1 MNTLAGLGGV
11 STSRHR
17 TDGITAGHSTTAT
30 REVTCFDPCSTIR
43 RVGLPQLCHN
53 LPHKAK
59 INLKLC
65 QCLLQVCSP
74 SGPNHQN
81 CMHTGIDGQRSPATC
96 ASCEGDL
103 TSLTSLLEDGQ
114 DPNATN
120 GHFSPL
126 WAAACHGRLKVVK
139 LLLQAR
145 ADMEIADVEEQRSP
159 LLITAEP
166 QLR

>member
-1 MNTLAGLGGV
+1 
-11 STSRHR
+11 
-17 TDGITAGHSTTAT
+17 
-30 REVTCFDPCSTIR
+30 
-43 RVGLPQLCHN
+43 
-53 LPHKAK
+53 
-59 INLKLC
+59 
-65 QCLLQVCSP
+65 
-74 SGPNHQN
+74 
-81 CMHTGIDGQRSPATC
+81 MHTGIDGQRSPATC

-126 WAAACHGRLKVVK
+126 WAAACHGRLTVVK

-159 LLITAEP
+159 LLIAAEP

>member
-1 MNTLAGLGGV
+1 MELQLVILPLRQEKSPALIHAAQLGELA
-11 STSRHR
+11 
-17 TDGITAGHSTTAT
+17 
-30 REVTCFDPCSTIR
+30 
-43 RVGLPQLCHN
+43 CHN

-81 CMHTGIDGQRSPATC
+81 CIHTGIDGQRSPATS

-159 LLITAEP
+159 LLIAAEP